1 MVARLTC
8 PLSCL
13 AALVL
18 APTGNGQSWSP
29 SYPPE
34 LGDAVDLAVRSGL
47 DVWVASS
54 DGVLRHTSD
63 GGQHWNEVLPGAATL
78 EAVEFETGG
87 LGWAAG
93 DGIWRTFDGGQ
104 SWTSTHSGSIAALD
118 FGSTTLGIAAT
129 GGGSILT
136 SNDGG
141 LSWVDRGP
149 LFGSPLLAD
158 VQALPNGDAFAAGSG
173 GKLGFSA
180 NGSSSWFLIQSPSGM
195 DIDAIHF
202 LDSVEGWVV
211 AGGDVFHT
219 SNAGQ
224 SWTALG
230 NPGTATLRDVH
241 FLTSQRGWVAGES
254 GAVFS
259 TSDGGA
265 SWTQASGTGA
275 ADLVAV
281 EFEDFFSGFAVGQ
294 GGVVLGSTD
303 GGTSFSTLASGTAV
317 PPPAVYG
324 IDAVDPDHA
333 WATTADD
340 EILRTEDGGA
350 TWEGVSAGVNF
361 QWWDVSFHDTLNGF
375 ACGDKQAFFPSVAW
389 TSDGGRSWTS
399 KSFGMMV
406 DFHDIE
412 TLGPTTAIVTGS
424 TFVWKTTDGGQT
436 WPSVTPMP
444 FGTYHGMDFVNPLEG
459 WIAGSEIYRTV
470 DGGQNFQHQFT
481 PPVTLYDVGFT
492 DLGIGWCVGE
502 AGTVLKTTDHGQT
515 WNASQIPGVSQRL
528 RGLSV
533 VDPRTLW
540 VVGDDG
546 VTATTDD
553 GGVTWRVEYP
563 SLPGS
568 AQPLCAKFL
577 DADNGW
583 IGGWNGMG
591 IWSRSSVSGGCPS
604 PFTYCVA
611 KPNSSGGLC
620 SLSPQG
626 PPSVG
631 GSGFSVAFDGAIPL
645 QPAILFY
652 STSGPASIPAFQGTR
667 CVAAPLV
674 RTKPLQ
680 ADPAGSGMIPVVLD
694 PSMVGTSRWYQV
706 YYRDP
711 AHPDG
716 TGVGLSNALEVDF
729 CD

>member
-1 MVARLTC
+1 MDVRMFRMLPA
-8 PLSCL
+8 L
-13 AALVL
+13 AALAL
-18 APTGNGQSWSP
+18 TAPSPAQSWSP

-34 LGDAVDLAVRSGL
+34 LGDAVDLAVRSSL
-47 DVWVASS
+47 DAWVASS
-54 DGVLRHTSD
+54 DGVLRHTLD
-63 GGQHWNEVLPGAATL
+63 GGQHWSEVIPGAATL
-78 EAVEFETGG
+78 GAIEFESGG

-104 SWTSTHSGSIAALD
+104 SWTPTDSSAIVALD
-118 FGSTTLGIAAT
+118 FGSSTLGVAAT
-129 GGGSILT
+129 DQGDLLT

-141 LSWVDRGP
+141 LSWINRGP
-149 LFGSPLLAD
+149 LFGAPLLAD
-158 VQALPNGDAFAAGSG
+158 VQMLPNGDAFAAGSG

-180 NGSSSWFLIQSPSGM
+180 SGSSSWFLIQSPSGM
-195 DIDAIHF
+195 DIDGIHF
-202 LDSVEGWVV
+202 LDSLEGWVV

-219 SNAGQ
+219 PNAGQ

-230 NPGTATLRDVH
+230 NPGSAALRDVH
-241 FLTSQRGWVAGES
+241 FLTNLRGWVAGDS
-254 GAVFS
+254 GAIFS

-265 SWTQASGTGA
+265 SWTPATGTGVGDLA
-275 ADLVAV
+275 AI
-281 EFEDFFSGFAVGQ
+281 EFEDFFSGFAVGE
-294 GGVVLGSTD
+294 GGKVLGSTD
-303 GGTSFSTLASGTAV
+303 GGASFSTLASGTAV

-340 EILRTEDGGA
+340 EILRTEDGGV

-361 QWWDVSFHDTLNGF
+361 QWWDVSFHDTQNGF

-389 TSDGGRSWTS
+389 TSDGGLSWTS
-399 KSFGMMV
+399 KSFGLMV

-412 TLGPTTAIVTGS
+412 TLGPTSAIVTGS
-424 TFVWKTTDGGQT
+424 TFVWKTTDGGQS

-444 FGTYHGMDFVNPLEG
+444 FGTYYGMDFVDPLKG

-470 DGGQNFQHQFT
+470 NGGQSFQHLTT
-481 PPVTLYDVGFT
+481 PPVTMYDVGFT

-502 AGTVLKTTDHGQT
+502 SGTVMKTIDDGQT
-515 WNASQIPGVSQRL
+515 WSTSQIPGVPGRL

-533 VDPRTLW
+533 VDPRTVW

-546 VTATTDD
+546 LTATTDD

-563 SLPGS
+563 GLPGA
-568 AQPLCAKFL
+568 AQAVCAKFL
-577 DADNGW
+577 DAENGW

-591 IWSRSSVSGGCPS
+591 IWSRSKATGGCTA
-604 PFTYCVA
+604 PFTYCSA
-611 KPNSSGGLC
+611 KPNSAGGLC
-620 SLSPQG
+620 VLTPQG
-626 PPSVG
+626 TSSVG
-631 GSGFSVAFDGAIPL
+631 GPGFSVGFGGAIPL
-645 QPAILFY
+645 QPTILFY
-652 STSGPASIPAFQGTR
+652 STSGPASVPAFQGTR

-680 ADPAGSGMIPVVLD
+680 ADPSGSGVIPVALD
-694 PSMVGTSRWYQV
+694 PSMIGTSRWYQV

-716 TGVGLSNALEVDF
+716 TGVGLSNALEVNF